1 MTAALVLAYADGS
14 CVGNPGPGGWGVVI
28 VRPSGVNEEFS
39 GFEARTTNNRME
51 ITAAIETLRHIPRNL
66 PVAIRSDSQY
76 LVKTITDNWR
86 RNENRDL
93 WALLDEELLGRRVS
107 FEWVRGHADDPHNQ
121 RADELAREAAK
132 RGGGAQSP
140 TSSSTRGGT
149 GKAKLI
155 SQLASLLEPGERL
168 AECMACGR
176 LFVVCTA
183 ERVPPAAKEAYCS
196 AAQCQLVARR
206 QRRPS

>member
-1 MTAALVLAYADGS
+1 MTAAPVLAYADGS
-14 CVGNPGPGGWGVVI
+14 CLGNPGPGGWGVVI

-51 ITAAIETLRHIPRNL
+51 ITAAIEALRHIPRNL
-66 PVAIRSDSQY
+66 PATLRSDSQY

-93 WALLDEELLGRRVS
+93 WALLDEELSGRRVS
-107 FEWVRGHADDPHNQ
+107 FEWVRGHADDRHNQ
-121 RADELAREAAK
+121 RADELAHEAAN
-132 RGGGAQSP
+132 RGGSAQGP
-140 TSSSTRGGT
+140 RRTSVRVGT
-149 GKAKLI
+149 AKAELI
-155 SQLASLLEPGERL
+155 SQLASLLEPDERL
-168 AECMACGR
+168 AECIACGR
-176 LFVVCTA
+176 VFVARNA
-183 ERVPPAAKEAYCS
+183 EPVMPVAYCS